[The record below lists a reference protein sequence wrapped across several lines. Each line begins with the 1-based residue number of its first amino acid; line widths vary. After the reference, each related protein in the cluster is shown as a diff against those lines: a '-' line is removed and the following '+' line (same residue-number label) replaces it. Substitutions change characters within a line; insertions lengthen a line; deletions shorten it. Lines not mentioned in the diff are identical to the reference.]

1 MTRSELIDRLAAWHP
16 QLTAEDAE
24 LAVKAIL
31 DALSNAVFQGER
43 IEIRGFGSFS
53 LNHRLPRQG
62 RNPRTGEIVRIPAK
76 RLPHFK
82 AGKDLRERVSGLAC
96 D

>member
-31 DALSNAVFQGER
+31 DALSNAIFQGER

-62 RNPRTGEIVRIPAK
+62 RNPRTGEVVPVPAR
-76 RLPHFK
+76 RLPQFK
-82 AGKDLRERVSGLAC
+82 AGKDLRERVSAKR
-96 D
+96 